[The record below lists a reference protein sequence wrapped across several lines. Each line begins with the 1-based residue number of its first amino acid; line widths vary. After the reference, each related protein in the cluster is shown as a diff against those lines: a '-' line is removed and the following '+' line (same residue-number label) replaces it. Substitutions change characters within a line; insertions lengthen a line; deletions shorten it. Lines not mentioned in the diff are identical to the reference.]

1 MSFSLISGRPFSFT
15 LARHADAAKA
25 GEVVPMF
32 RLRYLSSRT
41 FADLLELMKTDAARA
56 FYVVASVG
64 LVGWVNIE
72 QDGELAPF
80 QPAKDGKRLV
90 HGIEV
95 EGGASAASLDALP
108 YEVIVELAQKIIEA
122 NQLDRDSVKN

>member
-1 MSFSLISGRPFSFT
+1 MGFSLIPSRPFTYT
-15 LARHADAAKA
+15 LARHQA
-25 GEVVPMF
+25 GAEGVATF
-32 RLRYLSSRT
+32 RLRYLSSRV
-41 FADLLELMKTDAARA
+41 FADLLEMMKTDAAKA

-64 LVGWVNIE
+64 LVGWSHIE
-72 QDGELAPF
+72 RDGEPSAF
-80 QPAKDGKRLV
+80 VPARDGKRLV

-95 EGGASAASLDALP
+95 EGGASAESLDALP